1 MITIE
6 EIAAADPSG
15 HAAAALAGIE
25 MFELGARRTG
35 RTSRLLEQVQDG
47 DRIICLDRDRRLLEQ
62 QLRDMGKS
70 RVSVGSC
77 QPDPVLLLKKFGTMP
92 RGRTFVDH
100 EWCRAYFALAINQAR
115 QDLAKL
121 LAAMSKTWP
130 DAPPSQRDDTA
141 ERMRDF
147 ALRHTGYGE

>member
-1 MITIE
+1 MSARPE
-6 EIAAADPSG
+6 ADPYG
-15 HAAAALAGIE
+15 HAAAAVAGME

-62 QLRDMGKS
+62 QLRDVGKT

-77 QPDPVLLLKKFGTMP
+77 PPDPALLLKKFGTMP

-100 EWCRAYFALAINQAR
+100 EWCRAYFALAVCEAR
-115 QDLAKL
+115 RDLATL

-130 DAPPSQRDDTA
+130 DAPPAPRDDIA

-147 ALRHTGYGE
+147 ALRNTSYGV